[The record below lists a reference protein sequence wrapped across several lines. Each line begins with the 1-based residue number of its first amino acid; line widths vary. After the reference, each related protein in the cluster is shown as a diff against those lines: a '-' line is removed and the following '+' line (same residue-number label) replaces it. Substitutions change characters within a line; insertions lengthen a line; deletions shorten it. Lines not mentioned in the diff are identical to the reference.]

1 MAEPNKKS
9 TSKKW
14 IVRTILIGLAVMALY
29 GVIVGAIGATLRDSD
44 PILETPEV
52 HLPAGAV
59 FPEEK
64 REESARGENLGIMG
78 FAITNTMLSSFITTI
93 ILASILIIGASK
105 KSLVPGRFQALV
117 ETIIEALLNFVE
129 GVAGKRFGR
138 AFFPVIATVFLFVML
153 NAWMGLLPFYPAL
166 GFHPEHHDVEESGVV
181 ESYDGARLVLE
192 GGHTFLIDKE
202 HTVFEDHAEPHVGE
216 EIEVAGEKTD
226 QKDVYEA
233 SIVSHHLPGKIDLLR
248 PAGTDLNMPLAL
260 AIVSFLFVEFWGLRS
275 LGFGYLGKFFRFG
288 WILKGPKHYLSGGI
302 DAFVGILEGISEV
315 VRLLSFTFRLF
326 GNMLAGEIL
335 ILVATFLFPFVVP
348 SLFFYE
354 LELLVGVIQAMIFAG
369 LTVTFATLAVA
380 HHGDEH

>member
-1 MAEPNKKS
+1 MAEPKKKS
-9 TSKKW
+9 TSRKW
-14 IVRTILIGLAVMALY
+14 IVRTVLIGLAVMVLY

-44 PILETPEV
+44 PILETPEI

-59 FPEEK
+59 YPEDK
-64 REESARGENLGIMG
+64 REESARGGNLGIMG
-78 FAITNTMLSSFITTI
+78 FAITNTMLSSFLTTI

-105 KSLVPGRFQALV
+105 KKLVPGRFQALV

-138 AFFPVIATVFLFVML
+138 AFFPIIATIFLFVML
-153 NAWMGLLPFYPAL
+153 NAWMGLMPFYPAL
-166 GFHPEHHDVEESGVV
+166 GFHPEDHDVEESGIV
-181 ESYDGARLVLE
+181 ESYDGNRLVLA
-192 GGHTFLIDKE
+192 GGETFIIGAGTE
-202 HTVFEDHAEPHVGE
+202 IEDQPHVGE
-216 EIEVAGEKTD
+216 EIEVAGEETGEEN
-226 QKDVYEA
+226 VYNA
-233 SIVSHHLPGKIDLLR
+233 AIISHHLPGKIDLFR
-248 PAGTDLNMPLAL
+248 PAGTDLNVPLAL
-260 AIVSFLFVEFWGLRS
+260 AIVSFIFVEFWGLRS

-288 WILKGPKHYLSGGI
+288 WILKGPKYFLSGAI
-302 DAFVGILEGISEV
+302 DAFVGILELISEL